1 VTTGRLYIITTII
14 IITIIIIHISSQSTN
29 AYDGLTDLVHPESV
43 SEFSRLWIQ

>member
-1 VTTGRLYIITTII
+1 MTGRLYIITTII